1 MDNPVLFSRE
11 GGRLNPKAAVTVSLK
26 AKAPSFPTPF
36 QTPVSVVWSF
46 LISHQIMER
55 SSSSHPI
62 VMVSQSPA
70 LTKDGVIGSCS
81 AEEF

>member
-36 QTPVSVVWSF
+36 QTPVSV
-46 LISHQIMER
+46 L
-55 SSSSHPI
+55 
-62 VMVSQSPA
+62 
-70 LTKDGVIGSCS
+70 
-81 AEEF
+81 